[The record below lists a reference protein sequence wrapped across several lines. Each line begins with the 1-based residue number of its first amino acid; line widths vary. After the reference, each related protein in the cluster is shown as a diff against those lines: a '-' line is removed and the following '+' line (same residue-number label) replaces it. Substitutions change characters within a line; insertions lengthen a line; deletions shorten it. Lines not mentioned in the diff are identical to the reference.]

1 MEIYFLSSEF
11 SYHNL
16 MNDSKLLFLPPAM
29 NVSKKL
35 CPKVIS
41 STSRGRCDYFSPYFA
56 DHSFITASIEGKQG
70 RMVTDLHRER
80 E

>member
-56 DHSFITASIEGKQG
+56 DYSFITASIEGKQG